1 MPGMYV
7 PPGAYQG
14 PAPVGRPMTPRVV
27 GILAIVFAS
36 IGVLFALVVHF
47 GPMSD
52 LERWGVDR
60 QASGLVTWMWG
71 SLALSVGLFALH
83 LIAGVASLIY
93 RPSAPRLITAYGVF
107 AILLGV
113 ADIVLSMAL
122 IPDNLV
128 LSDYVSRSQVKESM
142 MIRAVFAG
150 IALPWPIVALALM
163 NTRSAKQACGG
174 HG

>member
-7 PPGAYQG
+7 PPGAYRG
-14 PAPVGRPMTPRVV
+14 AAPVGRPMTPKVV

-36 IGVLFALVVHF
+36 IGVLFALVIHF

-52 LERWGVDR
+52 LDRWDVSR
-60 QASGLVTWMWG
+60 QASGLISWMWG
-71 SLALSVGLFALH
+71 SLALSVGVFALH
-83 LIAGVASLIY
+83 LVAGVAALTY
-93 RPSAPRLITAYGVF
+93 RPSAPRLITAYAVF
-107 AILLGV
+107 AILLGI
-113 ADIVLSMAL
+113 ADITLSMAL
-122 IPDNLV
+122 IPDSLQ
-128 LSDYVSRSQVKESM
+128 LSDYLSRSQVKESM

-163 NTRSAKQACGG
+163 NTRSAKAACST

>member
-14 PAPVGRPMTPRVV
+14 AAPVSRSATPRVV

-52 LERWGVDR
+52 LDRWGVSK
-60 QASGLVTWMWG
+60 QASGLMSWMWG
-71 SLALSVGLFALH
+71 SLALSIGLFALH
-83 LIAGVASLIY
+83 MIAGVCALIY
-93 RPSAPRLITAYGVF
+93 RPSAPRLITAYALF

-122 IPDNLV
+122 IPDNLQ
-128 LSDYVSRSQVKESM
+128 LADYISRSQVKESM
-142 MIRAVFAG
+142 LVRAVFAG

-163 NTRSAKQACGG
+163 NTRSAKVACG
-174 HG
+174 HAP